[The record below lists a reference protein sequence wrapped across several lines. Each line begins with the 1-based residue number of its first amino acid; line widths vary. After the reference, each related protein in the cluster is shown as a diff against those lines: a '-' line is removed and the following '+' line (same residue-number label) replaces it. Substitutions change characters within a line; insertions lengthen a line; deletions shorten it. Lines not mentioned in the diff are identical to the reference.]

1 MSYTEIFAFNKEGNA
16 YMAGMAR
23 NAWRGA
29 MTIWN
34 IMEERHLPP
43 YIPEYVKLCNWYHP
57 GMTAEEIEA
66 KNGFKPRRTAP
77 TLGKTTRPAKFGP
90 SPTTRKFPGM
100 SASSCLPPSTTAW

>member
-43 YIPEYVKLCNWYHP
+43 YIPEYV
-57 GMTAEEIEA
+57 
-66 KNGFKPRRTAP
+66 
-77 TLGKTTRPAKFGP
+77 
-90 SPTTRKFPGM
+90 
-100 SASSCLPPSTTAW
+100 

>member
-23 NAWRGA
+23 NSWRGA
-29 MTIWN
+29 MMIWN

-57 GMTAEEIEA
+57 GMTNIRGGT
-66 KNGFKPRRTAP
+66 K
-77 TLGKTTRPAKFGP
+77 
-90 SPTTRKFPGM
+90 
-100 SASSCLPPSTTAW
+100 